1 MKTKDMNRPQHP
13 AQKTFVRLTI
23 AALVMAIAGGASSA
37 PSESISD
44 SVRVTKPTKRQAVS
58 SEGDP
63 SEVIGQRVVS
73 LSLKQMGAW
82 SAVNLRGVD
91 ASRTLT
97 FSIRADEEVV
107 AAKLRLAYD
116 YSPALIPELSHFRV
130 LLNERTAML
139 EGLPKDKGLANAR
152 EVNLDPRLFADVNS
166 LRFNLIGH
174 YTRQCEDPFHSSLW
188 LTLSDL
194 SRIEL
199 TLAPVSRANDLKYL
213 PAPFFDKR
221 DNGPLRL
228 PFVFASTPSFGTL
241 KAAGVVASWFGLQA
255 GARGAQF
262 PALLNTLPMGNA
274 VLFMQSGDSIDGVRG
289 ATGSNISIQPHP
301 TQPHAK
307 LLVVT
312 GSTDDDLARAARAIA
327 LINPT
332 LTGQQVNVTKETEAV
347 PRKPYDAP
355 AWVPSDRPVKFGEL
369 ARLEELRVQGYYPE
383 VARLNYRMAPDLFT
397 WRTPGVPLQLKYRAT
412 RLPLHQNSSL
422 NVNLNNNFIDTL
434 ALNAPD
440 RNAKEDDRLN
450 LLKTA
455 NGAVR
460 EESMFLPPYA
470 SAGRDQLQ
478 LGYFFD
484 VIKQGEC
491 ASLPPDNL
499 QASIDPESTLD
510 FSGFPRYV
518 ALPNLA
524 YFSNIGFPFTRMAD
538 LSETAVVLPER
549 PNADE
554 LSVYLML
561 MGRMG
566 EATAYPALR
575 HSVIAAADVEKMAD
589 RDLIVIGSATSQNLM
604 TKWAENL
611 PLMQTGG
618 ERRVREP
625 VQRWL
630 PTYRWEQKDVQSITR
645 PQGSLTLS
653 GGGDLTTM
661 MAFESP
667 LKAARSVVLL
677 YADKAADLR
686 KISDVLTNPDRVA
699 SIQGD
704 FAVVDDKNVEHA
716 KVSETYYLGSL
727 PAMSKVR
734 WFFSDQP
741 LVLGLIGLLAS
752 ILLAALAYRPL
763 RRVISSRIKKSA

>member
-13 AQKTFVRLTI
+13 AHKPFVRLTI
-23 AALVMAIAGGASSA
+23 AALVMTMAGGVNSA
-37 PSESISD
+37 PSESKSD
-44 SVRVTKPTKRQAVS
+44 SAKSTKQSKRQADLPA
-58 SEGDP
+58 GDAG
-63 SEVIGQRVVS
+63 EAVGQRVVS

-91 ASRTLT
+91 ASRTLS

-116 YSPALIPELSHFRV
+116 YSPALIPELSHLRV

-139 EGLPKDKGLANAR
+139 EDLPKDKGLANAR
-152 EVNLDPRLFADVNS
+152 EVNLDPRLFADVNY

-199 TLAPVSRANDLKYL
+199 TLAPVTRANDLKYL

-221 DNGPLRL
+221 DNVPLRL
-228 PFVFASTPSFGTL
+228 PFVFAGTPSLGTV
-241 KAAGVVASWFGLQA
+241 KAAGVVASWFGMQA

-262 PALLNTLPMGNA
+262 PALLNALPAGNA
-274 VLFMQSGDSIDGVRG
+274 VVFMQSGDSIDGIRG

-301 TQPHAK
+301 TQPNAK
-307 LLVVT
+307 LLVIT

-327 LINPT
+327 LITPT
-332 LTGQQVNVTKETEAV
+332 LTGQQVNVTKEAEAA

-369 ARLEELRVQGYYPE
+369 ARMEELRVQGYFPE
-383 VARLNYRMAPDLFT
+383 VVRLNYRVSPDLFT
-397 WRTPGVPLQLKYRAT
+397 WRTPGAPLQLKYRAT

-422 NVNLNNNFIDTL
+422 NVNLNNSFIDTL
-434 ALNAPD
+434 ALNVPD
-440 RNAKEDDRLN
+440 RNVKEDERLN

-455 NGAVR
+455 TGSMR

-470 SAGRDQLQ
+470 TGGRDQLQ
-478 LGYFFD
+478 MGYSFD
-484 VIKQGEC
+484 IIKQGEC

-554 LSVYLML
+554 LGVYLML

-566 EATAYPALR
+566 EATAYPSLR
-575 HSVIAAADVEKMAD
+575 HAVIAAADVEKMAD
-589 RDLIVIGSATSQNLM
+589 RDLIVIGSATSQSLM
-604 TKWAENL
+604 TKWAESL
-611 PLMQTGG
+611 PLMQADG

-630 PTYRWEQKDVQSITR
+630 PTYRWEQKDVQSITK
-645 PQGSLTLS
+645 PQGSLTLT
-653 GGGDLTTM
+653 GGGALTTV

-667 LKAARSVVLL
+667 LKATRSVVLL
-677 YADKAADLR
+677 YADKATDLR
-686 KISDVLTNPDRVA
+686 KISDVLTDPDRVA

-704 FAVVDDKNVEHA
+704 FVVVDDKNVEHA
-716 KVSETYYLGSL
+716 KVSDTYYLGSL

-741 LVLGLIGLLAS
+741 LLLGLIGLLAS
-752 ILLAALAYRPL
+752 VLLAALAYRPL
-763 RRVISSRIKKSA
+763 RRVMTKRAKKSA